1 MSLGRLWGSHHCFSP
16 PRWVV
21 VGPCCL
27 PCAPSWPPGV
37 QPELLRVMTS
47 TDAPHFSPAWF
58 WEVCVHTSCP
68 NSFVSGLQPR
78 HPDPSSSQ
86 HQRCLPEPSIQDRRP
101 SVIST
106 QRGYRGRAAAER
118 FQASGQYGPGGGE
131 LVTGSQMLETK
142 RTCRH
147 TPHSSIPPCE
157 VGPFP
162 GAYVLF
168 PSDCKGSFLQW
179 SMYRVRHAWLVLPQP
194 REAETNGLSA
204 SGKGCLTSRTPCLSG
219 VLPAASLLSV
229 PPSQHRHPWHTWRP
243 PLPINRPVS
252 DHQGN

>member
-1 MSLGRLWGSHHCFSP
+1 M
-16 PRWVV
+16 
-21 VGPCCL
+21 

-37 QPELLRVMTS
+37 QPELLRVTTS

-58 WEVCVHTSCP
+58 WGVCVHTSCP

-78 HPDPSSSQ
+78 HPDLSSSQ
-86 HQRCLPEPSIQDRRP
+86 HQRCLPEPSIQGRRP

-106 QRGYRGRAAAER
+106 QRGCRGRAAAER
-118 FQASGQYGPGGGE
+118 FQASGQSGPGGGE

-147 TPHSSIPPCE
+147 TPHSSIPPFK

-168 PSDCKGSFLQW
+168 PSDCKRLFLTMKYVPSAPRMIGAAPTTGGGDEW
-179 SMYRVRHAWLVLPQP
+179 TVRF
-194 REAETNGLSA
+194 RKGLSHLKNTMPLLGA
-204 SGKGCLTSRTPCLSG
+204 ACILPSLCPSIPTQTPLAHLNTTLAHKQTSL
-219 VLPAASLLSV
+219 
-229 PPSQHRHPWHTWRP
+229 
-243 PLPINRPVS
+243 
-252 DHQGN
+252 